1 MYSKQLP
8 GVFIQ
13 LWKTILSSGTTTDQT
28 PVPMSTFSRKARTI
42 TLPDQHFPAASFP
55 SIEATQGPGR
65 RMQISFFF
73 NRSHLHTQPCK
84 AVCLLPHVTISREKP
99 EGSLFPQL
107 DRRIPNS
114 RRVLDPSFWKSYL
127 LRRLQNIQI
136 SSHQLGQMTDRRV
149 TSTGSNSSL
158 ESSA

>member
-13 LWKTILSSGTTTDQT
+13 LWKTLLSSGTTTDQT

-65 RMQISFFF
+65 RMQISFF
-73 NRSHLHTQPCK
+73 LT
-84 AVCLLPHVTISREKP
+84 
-99 EGSLFPQL
+99 G
-107 DRRIPNS
+107 
-114 RRVLDPSFWKSYL
+114 
-127 LRRLQNIQI
+127 
-136 SSHQLGQMTDRRV
+136 V
-149 TSTGSNSSL
+149 TSTHSPVKQFASFPTSP
-158 ESSA
+158 SAEKNQRAVFFHSWIDVYRTAGGF